1 MKRQSTTWPFQLE
14 IMRYERMAQVR
25 HSFLYVLLGTVARYA
40 YRALTLHDSI
50 LQRDETRYVWRL
62 KNIPQVFYR

>member
-1 MKRQSTTWPFQLE
+1 
-14 IMRYERMAQVR
+14 MRYERMAQVR

-50 LQRDETRYVWRL
+50 LQRDETRDVWIL
-62 KNIPQVFYR
+62 KNTTTAFYR